1 LRAAFWGGAESVG
14 EESEFRSE
22 LGFELAGAAFLF
34 EEINGTGKPCEERS
48 EQGPVE
54 EEEPPA
60 QGMREE
66 RHQDSME

>member
-1 LRAAFWGGAESVG
+1 
-14 EESEFRSE
+14 
-22 LGFELAGAAFLF
+22 LGFKLAGAAFLF